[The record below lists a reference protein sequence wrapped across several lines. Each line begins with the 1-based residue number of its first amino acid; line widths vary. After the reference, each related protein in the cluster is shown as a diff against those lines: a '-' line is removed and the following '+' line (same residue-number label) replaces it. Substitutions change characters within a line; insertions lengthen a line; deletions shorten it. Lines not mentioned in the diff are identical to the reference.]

1 MIEKYTEHFN
11 WKITREFVTLDVE
24 VTRFEVC
31 LTVYWRNCILFYVV
45 LICLLGVEVWDAMW
59 SVRDINYYAGC
70 NISQYTKEGRLAY
83 RKNAKQGFHSF
94 VNGK

>member
-31 LTVYWRNCILFYVV
+31 LTVY
-45 LICLLGVEVWDAMW
+45 
-59 SVRDINYYAGC
+59 
-70 NISQYTKEGRLAY
+70 
-83 RKNAKQGFHSF
+83 
-94 VNGK
+94 